1 MVCAACGAPVVDG
14 VRFCARCGAGVAPAS
29 GQVYAGQPVPVAGH
43 YAVPYSPQ
51 PRVQPRLQ
59 TLGTFWCVYALY
71 RVVAA
76 AIGMI
81 VLRAFTLG
89 SFGGAGWPFHHLYD
103 GHNGWGQHGPGSGG
117 WDWLLQVIAVAV
129 VISVAL
135 SAFTGWSLLQRKPWG
150 RTLSIVTAILA
161 LLKFPFGTAL
171 GIYTLWVMVPSESGM
186 EWEAIADRS

>member
-1 MVCAACGAPVVDG
+1 MVCAACVAPVVDG
-14 VRFCARCGAGVAPAS
+14 VRFCARCGAAVAPAS

-43 YAVPYSPQ
+43 YVPQ

-59 TLGTFWCVYALY
+59 TLGTFWCLYALY

-76 AIGMI
+76 SIAML
-81 VLRAFTLG
+81 VLRVFTLRSLG
-89 SFGGAGWPFHHLYD
+89 GPEWPLGHEFGQGAQGWLAGVLP
-103 GHNGWGQHGPGSGG
+103 
-117 WDWLLQVIAVAV
+117 VIGVV
-129 VISVAL
+129 IVISVAL

-161 LLKFPFGTAL
+161 LLKFPFGTVL
-171 GIYTLWVMVPSESGM
+171 GIYTLWVMVPAESGM

>member
-1 MVCAACGAPVVDG
+1 M
-14 VRFCARCGAGVAPAS
+14 
-29 GQVYAGQPVPVAGH
+29 PVAGH
-43 YAVPYSPQ
+43 YAAAYAPQ

-76 AIGMI
+76 VIGMI

-89 SFGGAGWPFHHLYD
+89 SFGGAGWPLHRLYD
-103 GHNGWGQHGPGSGG
+103 GRNGWGQHGPGG
-117 WDWLLQVIAVAV
+117 WDWLLQVIAVV
-129 VISVAL
+129 IVISVAL
-135 SAFTGWSLLQRKPWG
+135 AAFTGWSLLQRKPWA

-171 GIYTLWVMVPSESGM
+171 GIYTLWVMVPAESAM
-186 EWEAIADRS
+186 EWEAIAEPE